1 MILGY
6 LAFWAALIGFPILG
20 IVRLAERVIFDCQ
33 HCGATRIR
41 TDRCGRCG
49 VIGNDTPEPPK
60 HKISRSN
67 HERQVRFE

>member
-6 LAFWAALIGFPILG
+6 IAFWVMLIGAPALG
-20 IVRLAERVIFDCQ
+20 VVRLAETVIFDCS
-33 HCGATRIR
+33 HCGAARIR

-49 VIGNDTPEPPK
+49 VVGNEAPK
-60 HKISRSN
+60 PVQKKNSRSN